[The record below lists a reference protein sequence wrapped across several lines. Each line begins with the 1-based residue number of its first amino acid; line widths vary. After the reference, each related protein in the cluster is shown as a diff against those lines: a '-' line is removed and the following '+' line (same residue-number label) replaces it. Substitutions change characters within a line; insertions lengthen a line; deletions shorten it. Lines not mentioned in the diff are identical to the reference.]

1 MILQLNDRKFS
12 VSKEILCRASPS
24 FLKGL
29 NSGFKEGL
37 SQIVTL
43 EEMKG
48 VITERSLEALI
59 QWIYTARIKFNTE
72 DVKSPT
78 RHISAILEFVRLA
91 DMRAMTGMESQM
103 ARAIED
109 ILRCNLARLEFSA
122 SDISLNTH
130 FIVIEHILSAEL
142 LPTAHPVRRVLAQAS
157 VDGYLRSRETFK
169 FGPQLQTCP
178 KFAADLL
185 EEVGQALDK
194 TRFIRGRF
202 CFQDPMTK
210 DWVIFNDR
218 KGNKIEE

>member
-1 MILQLNDRKFS
+1 M
-12 VSKEILCRASPS
+12 
-24 FLKGL
+24 

-59 QWIYTARIKFNTE
+59 QWIYTGKIKFNAE

-103 ARAIED
+103 VQTIED
-109 ILRCNLARLEFSA
+109 IVRSNLAGLKIFP
-122 SDISLNTH
+122 SDISANTY
-130 FIVIEHILSAEL
+130 FIATEHILSAEL
-142 LPTAHPVRRVLAQAS
+142 LPTVHPVRRVLARAS

-169 FGPQLQTCP
+169 FAPQLKTCL

-185 EEVGQALDK
+185 AEVGQALDK
-194 TRFIRGRF
+194 TKFIQGRL
-202 CFQDPMTK
+202 CFQDPITK
-210 DWVIFNDR
+210 DWVIFNDKR
-218 KGNKIEE
+218 GSKVKE